1 MATHFINDVD
11 LAEELKPK
19 VIDHFVMIH
28 QSIQKYSDDFLNV
41 YKRKNYST
49 PKNFL
54 DFLQQYMKFLDF
66 KRKFLDNAVIR
77 LTGGLATLEK
87 TQGEV

>member
-11 LAEELKPK
+11 LKDELKPK

-28 QSIQKYSDDFLNV
+28 QSIQQYSDDFMNV

-54 DFLQQYMKFLDF
+54 DFLQ
-66 KRKFLDNAVIR
+66 
-77 LTGGLATLEK
+77 
-87 TQGEV
+87 

>member
-1 MATHFINDVD
+1 M
-11 LAEELKPK
+11 
-19 VIDHFVMIH
+19 
-28 QSIQKYSDDFLNV
+28 NV